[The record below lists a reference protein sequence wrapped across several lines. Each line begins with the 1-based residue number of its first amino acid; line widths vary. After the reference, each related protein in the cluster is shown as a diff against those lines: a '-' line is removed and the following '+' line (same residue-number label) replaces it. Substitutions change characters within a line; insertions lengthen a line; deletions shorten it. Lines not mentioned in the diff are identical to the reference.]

1 MRNRL
6 HNTYDLGMSK
16 GFGVVQREVL
26 AALDLLQNGY
36 NRAAWFTLRDLGL
49 VDLGSTPARTRSVR
63 RAVDELVRA
72 QRVERAYTL
81 VRAVSESSVPLR
93 RRPGSK
99 VEMRRAIC
107 IRLSCTDRQAEEA
120 HLAEWVQYMT
130 QHAQKFDEID
140 HSSERAL
147 RTWAEL
153 DAGRGVL
160 PRSFRPPRQ

>member
-1 MRNRL
+1 M
-6 HNTYDLGMSK
+6 
-16 GFGVVQREVL
+16 QREVL
-26 AALDLLQNGY
+26 AALHVLQNGY

-49 VDLGSTPARTRSVR
+49 VDVGSTPARTRSVR

-81 VRAVSESSVPLR
+81 VRAISASSVQL

-99 VEMRRAIC
+99 LVMRRALC
-107 IRLSCTDRQAEEA
+107 IRLSCPDRQAEEVQ
-120 HLAEWVQYMT
+120 LADWIQYMT

-147 RTWAEL
+147 STWAEL

-160 PRSFRPPRQ
+160 PRSSRPRS